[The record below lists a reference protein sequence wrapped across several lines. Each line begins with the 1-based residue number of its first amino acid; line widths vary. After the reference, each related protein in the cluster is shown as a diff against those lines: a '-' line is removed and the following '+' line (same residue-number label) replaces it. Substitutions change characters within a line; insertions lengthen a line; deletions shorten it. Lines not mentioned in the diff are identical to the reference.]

1 MVYASWSFRA
11 NFPLW
16 IIVNSRD
23 LAKLRYI
30 ESHRIAVDF
39 MLGNAKSRRVA
50 ALLAIVGAV
59 PVFGGFH
66 LVGLHK
72 LYLGQRWW
80 CLIYLALA
88 LTGSKIAWIAALFDA
103 AFYLIQNPDEF
114 DVNFNDEAIALG
126 VSANPVV
133 SVSESLRELDQLRED
148 GLISEYEF
156 EQKRRKLL
164 DRIK

>member
-1 MVYASWSFRA
+1 
-11 NFPLW
+11 
-16 IIVNSRD
+16 
-23 LAKLRYI
+23 
-30 ESHRIAVDF
+30 
-39 MLGNAKSRRVA
+39 MLGKPKSRRVA
-50 ALLAIVGAV
+50 ALLAIVGVV

-103 AFYLIQNPDEF
+103 VFYLIQNPDEF
-114 DVNFNDEAIALG
+114 DVNFNDEVAAVGLS
-126 VSANPVV
+126 VNPVV

>member
-1 MVYASWSFRA
+1 MFSQ
-11 NFPLW
+11 
-16 IIVNSRD
+16 
-23 LAKLRYI
+23 LR
-30 ESHRIAVDF
+30 
-39 MLGNAKSRRVA
+39 SRRVA

-59 PVFGGFH
+59 PIMGGFH

-88 LTGSKIAWIAALFDA
+88 LTGSKIAWIAALFDTV
-103 AFYLIQNPDEF
+103 FYLIQNPDEF
-114 DVNFNDEAIALG
+114 DVNFNNEVTPETGTINLQ
-126 VSANPVV
+126 SNPIVT
-133 SVSESLRELDQLRED
+133 VSESLRELDQLRQD

>member
-1 MVYASWSFRA
+1 
-11 NFPLW
+11 
-16 IIVNSRD
+16 
-23 LAKLRYI
+23 
-30 ESHRIAVDF
+30 
-39 MLGNAKSRRVA
+39 MLSSPKSRRVA
-50 ALLAIVGAV
+50 ALLALAGAV
-59 PVFGGFH
+59 PIVGGFH

-80 CLIYLALA
+80 CLIYVALA
-88 LTGSKIAWIAALFDA
+88 LTGSKAAWIAGLFDA

-114 DVNFNDEAIALG
+114 GANFNDEPLLEAGTIAAKPST
-126 VSANPVV
+126 VITVAD
-133 SVSESLRELDQLRED
+133 SLRELDQLRQD

>member
-1 MVYASWSFRA
+1 M
-11 NFPLW
+11 
-16 IIVNSRD
+16 
-23 LAKLRYI
+23 
-30 ESHRIAVDF
+30 
-39 MLGNAKSRRVA
+39 
-50 ALLAIVGAV
+50 
-59 PVFGGFH
+59 GGFH

-80 CLIYLALA
+80 CLIYVALA
-88 LTGSKIAWIAALFDA
+88 LTGSKAAWIAGLFDA

-114 DVNFNDEAIALG
+114 DANFNDEPLLESGTVGIKP
-126 VSANPVV
+126 NPVV
-133 SVSESLRELDQLRED
+133 AVSDSLRELDQLRQD

>member
-1 MVYASWSFRA
+1 M
-11 NFPLW
+11 
-16 IIVNSRD
+16 
-23 LAKLRYI
+23 
-30 ESHRIAVDF
+30 
-39 MLGNAKSRRVA
+39 
-50 ALLAIVGAV
+50 
-59 PVFGGFH
+59 GGFH

-80 CLIYLALA
+80 CLIYVALA
-88 LTGSKIAWIAALFDA
+88 LTGSKAAWIAGLFDA

-114 DVNFNDEAIALG
+114 DANFNDQPLPETGTIG
-126 VSANPVV
+126 VTKPNAVV
-133 SVSESLRELDQLRED
+133 AVSDSLRELDQLRQD

>member
-1 MVYASWSFRA
+1 MFSK
-11 NFPLW
+11 P
-16 IIVNSRD
+16 
-23 LAKLRYI
+23 
-30 ESHRIAVDF
+30 
-39 MLGNAKSRRVA
+39 KSRRVA
-50 ALLAIVGAV
+50 ALLAIAGAI
-59 PVFGGFH
+59 PIAGGFH

-103 AFYLIQNPDEF
+103 VFYLIQNPDEF
-114 DVNFNDEAIALG
+114 DVNFNDEAVPETGTISLQSNA
-126 VSANPVV
+126 VV
-133 SVSESLRELDQLRED
+133 TISESLRELDQLRQD

>member
-1 MVYASWSFRA
+1 
-11 NFPLW
+11 
-16 IIVNSRD
+16 
-23 LAKLRYI
+23 
-30 ESHRIAVDF
+30 
-39 MLGNAKSRRVA
+39 MLDKPKSRRVA
-50 ALLAIVGAV
+50 ALLALAGAIPIV
-59 PVFGGFH
+59 GGFH

-88 LTGSKIAWIAALFDA
+88 LTGSKLVWIAGLFDA
-103 AFYLIQNPDEF
+103 VFYLIQNPDEF
-114 DVNFNDEAIALG
+114 EMNFNGE
-126 VSANPVV
+126 VSSEMGTIDFKQSSVV
-133 SVSESLRELDQLRED
+133 TVSESLRELDQLRQD

>member
-1 MVYASWSFRA
+1 
-11 NFPLW
+11 
-16 IIVNSRD
+16 
-23 LAKLRYI
+23 
-30 ESHRIAVDF
+30 
-39 MLGNAKSRRVA
+39 MLSKPRSRRVA
-50 ALLAIVGAV
+50 ALLALAGAV
-59 PVFGGFH
+59 PILGGFH

-103 AFYLIQNPDEF
+103 TFYLIQNPDEF
-114 DVNFNDEAIALG
+114 ELNFNGE
-126 VSANPVV
+126 VSPETGTIDFKQSSVITV
-133 SVSESLRELDQLRED
+133 SGSLRELDQLRQD

>member
-1 MVYASWSFRA
+1 MMLSNPR
-11 NFPLW
+11 N
-16 IIVNSRD
+16 R
-23 LAKLRYI
+23 
-30 ESHRIAVDF
+30 RI
-39 MLGNAKSRRVA
+39 A

-59 PVFGGFH
+59 PIGGGFH

-80 CLIYLALA
+80 CLIYFALA
-88 LTGSKIAWIAALFDA
+88 LTGSKIAWIAGIFDA
-103 AFYLIQNPDEF
+103 VFYLIQNPEEF
-114 DVNFNDEAIALG
+114 DANFNGEVMPETETIIPKSNA
-126 VSANPVV
+126 VV
-133 SVSESLRELDQLRED
+133 TVSESLRELDQLRQD

>member
-1 MVYASWSFRA
+1 
-11 NFPLW
+11 
-16 IIVNSRD
+16 
-23 LAKLRYI
+23 
-30 ESHRIAVDF
+30 
-39 MLGNAKSRRVA
+39 MLEKPKSRRVA
-50 ALLAIVGAV
+50 ALLAIVGVV

-103 AFYLIQNPDEF
+103 VFYLIQNPDEF
-114 DVNFNDEAIALG
+114 DVNFNDEVAAVGL
-126 VSANPVV
+126 SANPVL

>member
-1 MVYASWSFRA
+1 
-11 NFPLW
+11 
-16 IIVNSRD
+16 
-23 LAKLRYI
+23 
-30 ESHRIAVDF
+30 
-39 MLGNAKSRRVA
+39 MLGKPKSRRVA
-50 ALLAIVGAV
+50 ALLAIAGAV

-103 AFYLIQNPDEF
+103 VFYLIQNPDEF
-114 DVNFNDEAIALG
+114 DVNFNDEVATVGLP
-126 VSANPVV
+126 ANPVV
-133 SVSESLRELDQLRED
+133 TVSESLRELDQLRED

>member
-1 MVYASWSFRA
+1 M
-11 NFPLW
+11 
-16 IIVNSRD
+16 
-23 LAKLRYI
+23 LAKP
-30 ESHRIAVDF
+30 
-39 MLGNAKSRRVA
+39 KSRRVA
-50 ALLAIVGAV
+50 ALFAIAGAV
-59 PVFGGFH
+59 PIFGGFH

-88 LTGSKIAWIAALFDA
+88 LTGSKIAWIAGLFDA
-103 AFYLIQNPDEF
+103 VFYLIQNPDEF
-114 DVNFNDEAIALG
+114 DVNFNDEAIAVTG
-126 VSANPVV
+126 TIGAQSNAVV
-133 SVSESLRELDQLRED
+133 SVSESLRELDQLRQD

>member
-1 MVYASWSFRA
+1 
-11 NFPLW
+11 
-16 IIVNSRD
+16 
-23 LAKLRYI
+23 
-30 ESHRIAVDF
+30 
-39 MLGNAKSRRVA
+39 MLSSPKSRRVA
-50 ALLAIVGAV
+50 AILALAGAV
-59 PVFGGFH
+59 PIVGGFH

-80 CLIYLALA
+80 CLIYVALA
-88 LTGSKIAWIAALFDA
+88 LTGSKAAWIAGLFDA

-114 DVNFNDEAIALG
+114 DANFNDQPLPETGTIG
-126 VSANPVV
+126 VTKPNAVV
-133 SVSESLRELDQLRED
+133 AVSDSLRELDQLRQD

>member
-1 MVYASWSFRA
+1 
-11 NFPLW
+11 
-16 IIVNSRD
+16 
-23 LAKLRYI
+23 
-30 ESHRIAVDF
+30 
-39 MLGNAKSRRVA
+39 MLSNPKSRRIA

-59 PVFGGFH
+59 PILGGFH

-103 AFYLIQNPDEF
+103 VFYLIQNPDEF
-114 DVNFNDEAIALG
+114 DINFNDQIVPEMGTISLKSNA
-126 VSANPVV
+126 VV
-133 SVSESLRELDQLRED
+133 TVSESLRELDQLRQD

>member
-1 MVYASWSFRA
+1 
-11 NFPLW
+11 
-16 IIVNSRD
+16 
-23 LAKLRYI
+23 
-30 ESHRIAVDF
+30 
-39 MLGNAKSRRVA
+39 MLGKSKSRRVA

-103 AFYLIQNPDEF
+103 VFYLIQNPDEF
-114 DVNFNDEAIALG
+114 DVNFNDEAIAVPG
-126 VSANPVV
+126 TIGTQSNAVV
-133 SVSESLRELDQLRED
+133 NVSESLRELDQLRQD

>member
-1 MVYASWSFRA
+1 
-11 NFPLW
+11 
-16 IIVNSRD
+16 
-23 LAKLRYI
+23 
-30 ESHRIAVDF
+30 
-39 MLGNAKSRRVA
+39 MLSNPKSRRVA
-50 ALLAIVGAV
+50 ALLALVGAV
-59 PVFGGFH
+59 PIVGGFH

-80 CLIYLALA
+80 CLIYVALA
-88 LTGSKIAWIAALFDA
+88 LTGSKAAWIAGLFDA

-114 DVNFNDEAIALG
+114 DANFNDEPLLESGTIGTKPNSVVA
-126 VSANPVV
+126 VSD
-133 SVSESLRELDQLRED
+133 SLRELDQLRQD